1 MNSSHWNRK
10 MNHQMAAK
18 VLENFERCTGL
29 WLTSGVIPVADDRL
43 DFTNTGVVK
52 RHGQASHKNKRGF
65 NCFSHL
71 VNVMLRQSD
80 VTSLLLM
87 QYVYF

>member
-1 MNSSHWNRK
+1 M
-10 MNHQMAAK
+10 
-18 VLENFERCTGL
+18 
-29 WLTSGVIPVADDRL
+29 ADDRL

-87 QYVYF
+87 QYVFF